1 MKQNFL
7 VNGRFTSFIFYL
19 VICVLAAIKGYYN
32 SSISF
37 VPYILCCIIMVLT
50 LFFLIAAKPVMNQN
64 PILYERVQSIF
75 FVISSMF
82 FAYVFESISVLLFL
96 LFVKS
101 FLSVVY
107 LDKELYYFQTVV
119 MVLVFILLGIF
130 SAVTGIKL
138 EKITIEHIIGMV
150 CVLSVQW
157 ICLHIVHLFNSQNRH
172 MKEQEQSMDDM
183 LRVLEVKCQE
193 ARQATQSKSDF
204 LSNMSH
210 EIRTPINSVLG
221 MNEMILRES
230 RDENIIEYA
239 SNIDS
244 SGRMLLSLINDVL
257 DFSKIESGKMEIV
270 PTTYLVSEFLND
282 LINMLW
288 IAAKEKGLGFV
299 LEIDNNLPRELFGDD
314 VRLRQ
319 VLTNLLTNAIKY
331 TEEGT
336 VTLKVEGEFVNEFK
350 VILHCEVRDTGIG
363 IKKQDIPQLFMAFR
377 RVDEK
382 KNRNILGTGLGL
394 PITYHIL
401 EIMGSRLHVES
412 EYGKGSVFSFSLEQ
426 DIVDETPI
434 DNFQE
439 QIRNHTAAQN
449 NRTSLYAPEAR
460 VLVVDDN
467 EMNRKV
473 FVSLLKASQIDV
485 VQADSGKACITCMRE
500 QDFDIVFL
508 DHMMPEL
515 DGIETLQQLQQE
527 GLCRMPVVALTAN
540 AVSGAREMYLSEGFD
555 EFLSKPIMPDKLESL
570 LIDMLPPDKLL
581 EQPVPETESMDEEK
595 ELPVIDGIDW
605 DFARIHFPNQKLLLH
620 TIEDFYNMIVVEADK
635 LEELLTSVREDND
648 FSGYQVQVHGMKSA
662 AALIGIL
669 PLSGCAKMLED
680 AAKRQDREVLLQMT
694 PIFLREWRGFRER
707 LSSLVP
713 EPEENASK
721 KEDMSELIGI
731 LGMLQG
737 AASEMDIDT
746 MDEMVKELSMYQLPD
761 ALSGQMEQLASA
773 VTSLESDMVI
783 KITGEWIDHIR

>member
-1 MKQNFL
+1 MRQNFL
-7 VNGRFTSFIFYL
+7 TNGRFTSFLFYL
-19 VICVLAAIKGYYN
+19 AICITAAVKGYYN
-32 SSISF
+32 PRHSF
-37 VPYILCCIIMVLT
+37 VPYVLCCIFMVVTLLFLIMVRH
-50 LFFLIAAKPVMNQN
+50 FFDQK
-64 PILYERVQSIF
+64 PILYEKIQSVC
-75 FVISSMF
+75 FVLVSMYC
-82 FAYVFESISVLLFL
+82 AYVFGNISILLFL

-101 FLSVVY
+101 FLNVVF
-107 LDKELYYFQTVV
+107 LDKGLYYFQIIV
-119 MVLVFILLGIF
+119 MMLVFSLLGVL
-130 SAVTGIKL
+130 SALDLNV
-138 EKITIEHIIGMV
+138 EKITSEHVIGMV
-150 CVLSVQW
+150 CVFSVQW
-157 ICLHIVHLFNSQNRH
+157 ICINVVHLFNSQNRY

-183 LRVLEVKCQE
+183 LRILEVKCQE

-230 RDENIIEYA
+230 RDENILDYA

-270 PTTYLVSEFLND
+270 STTYLVSEFLND

-288 IAAKEKGLGFV
+288 ISAKEKGLGFV

-336 VTLKVEGEFVNEFK
+336 VTLVIEGEIVNDFK

-363 IKKQDIPQLFMAFR
+363 IKEQDIPNLFMAFR
-377 RVDEK
+377 RVEEK

-401 EIMGSRLHVES
+401 EIMGSKLHVES

-434 DNFQE
+434 NDFQG
-439 QIRNHTAAQN
+439 QLRSRSTAQN
-449 NRTSLYAPEAR
+449 SRSSLYAPGAR

-473 FVSLLKASQIDV
+473 FVSLLKASQIEV
-485 VQADSGKACITCMRE
+485 VQADSGRACMECMRE
-500 QDFDIVFL
+500 QDFDVVFL

-515 DGIETLQQLQQE
+515 DGIETLHQLQQE
-527 GLCRMPVVALTAN
+527 DLCHMPIVALTAN
-540 AVSGAREMYLSEGFD
+540 AVSGAREMYLAEGFD

-570 LIDMLPPDKLL
+570 LLDMLPPDMIL
-581 EQPVPETESMDEEK
+581 EQPAAEPDSAEWE

-605 DFARIHFPNQKLLLH
+605 NFARIHFPNQRLLLH
-620 TIEDFYNMIVVEADK
+620 TMEDFYNMIGNEADK
-635 LEELLTSVREDND
+635 LENLLAKAEIDND
-648 FSGYQVQVHGMKSA
+648 YSGYQVQVHGMKSSA
-662 AALIGIL
+662 AMIGIL
-669 PLSGCAKMLED
+669 PLSGCAKILED

-694 PIFLREWRGFRER
+694 PIFLREWCGFRER
-707 LSSLVP
+707 LGRFIVSESKEPVP
-713 EPEENASK
+713 M
-721 KEDMSELIGI
+721 KEDSAELIGI
-731 LGMLQG
+731 LGMMQG
-737 AASEMDIDT
+737 AAAEMDVDT
-746 MDEMVKELSMYQLPD
+746 MDEMIKILQQYRLPD
-761 ALSGQMEQLASA
+761 DLPGQMEDLISA
-773 VTSLESDMVI
+773 VTSLESDKVI
-783 KITGEWIDHIR
+783 QITGEWIDHIR

>member
-1 MKQNFL
+1 MRQNL
-7 VNGRFTSFIFYL
+7 LTNGRFTSFLFYL
-19 VICVLAAIKGYYN
+19 IICIASAVKGYHN
-32 SSISF
+32 PRISL
-37 VPYILCCIIMVLT
+37 VSYVLCCIFMLIT
-50 LFFLIAAKPVMNQN
+50 LVFLIVVRPVFDRNTIM
-64 PILYERVQSIF
+64 YEKIQSIF
-75 FVISSMF
+75 FVLSSMF
-82 FAYVFESISVLLFL
+82 CAYVFENISVLLFL
-96 LFVKS
+96 FFVKS
-101 FLSVVY
+101 FLSVVF
-107 LDKELYYFQTVV
+107 LDKGLYYFQTVV
-119 MVLVFILLGIF
+119 MMLVFVLLGIL
-130 SAVTGIKL
+130 SAIDFGM
-138 EKITIEHIIGMV
+138 EKITSEHIIGMV
-150 CVLSVQW
+150 CVFSVQW
-157 ICLHIVHLFNSQNRH
+157 ICINIVHLFNAQNRH

-183 LRVLEVKCQE
+183 LRILEVKCQE

-230 RDENIIEYA
+230 RDENILEYS

-270 PTTYLVSEFLND
+270 PTTYLVSELLND

-288 IAAKEKGLGFV
+288 ISAKEKGLGFV
-299 LEIDNNLPRELFGDD
+299 LEIDNNLPRELYGDD

-336 VTLKVEGEFVNEFK
+336 VTLKIEGEFVNDFK

-401 EIMGSRLHVES
+401 EIMGGRLHVES
-412 EYGKGSVFSFSLEQ
+412 EYGEGSVFSFSLEQ
-426 DIVDETPI
+426 DIVDDTPI
-434 DNFQE
+434 KDFQG
-439 QIRNHTAAQN
+439 QIRNHSTAQN
-449 NRTSLYAPEAR
+449 NRSSLYAPGAR

-485 VQADSGKACITCMRE
+485 VQADSGKACIACMRE
-500 QDFDIVFL
+500 QDFDVVFL

-515 DGIETLQQLQQE
+515 DGIETLRQLQKE
-527 GLCRMPVVALTAN
+527 NLCRMPIVALTAN

-570 LIDMLPPDKLL
+570 LLDLLPPDKIM
-581 EQPVPETESMDEEK
+581 EQPVSEMETTEEK

-605 DFARIHFPNQKLLLH
+605 DFAGIHFPNQNLLLH

-635 LEELLTSVREDND
+635 LEELLTCVEADKD

>member
-1 MKQNFL
+1 MRQNFL
-7 VNGRFTSFIFYL
+7 TNGRFTSFLFYL
-19 VICVLAAIKGYYN
+19 AICITAAVKGYYN
-32 SSISF
+32 PGHSF
-37 VPYILCCIIMVLT
+37 VPYVLCCIFMAVTLLFLIMVRHV
-50 LFFLIAAKPVMNQN
+50 FDQK
-64 PILYERVQSIF
+64 PILYEKIQSVC
-75 FVISSMF
+75 FVFVSMYC
-82 FAYVFESISVLLFL
+82 AYVFGNISILLFL

-101 FLSVVY
+101 FLNVVF
-107 LDKELYYFQTVV
+107 LDKGLYYFQTIV
-119 MVLVFILLGIF
+119 MMLVFSFLGVL
-130 SAVTGIKL
+130 SAMGLNV
-138 EKITIEHIIGMV
+138 EKITSEHIIGMV
-150 CVLSVQW
+150 CVFSVQW
-157 ICLHIVHLFNSQNRH
+157 ICINVVHLFNSQNRY

-183 LRVLEVKCQE
+183 LRILEVKCQE

-230 RDENIIEYA
+230 RDENILDYA

-270 PTTYLVSEFLND
+270 STTYLVSEFLND

-288 IAAKEKGLGFV
+288 ITAKEKGLGFV

-336 VTLKVEGEFVNEFK
+336 VTLVIEGEIVNDFK

-363 IKKQDIPQLFMAFR
+363 IKEQDIPELFMAFR
-377 RVDEK
+377 RVEEK

-401 EIMGSRLHVES
+401 EIMGSKLHVES

-434 DNFQE
+434 SDFKGQL
-439 QIRNHTAAQN
+439 RSRSTAQN
-449 NRTSLYAPEAR
+449 NRSSLYAPGTR

-473 FVSLLKASQIDV
+473 FVSLLKSSRIEV
-485 VQADSGKACITCMRE
+485 VQADSGRACIECMRM
-500 QDFDIVFL
+500 QDFDVVFL

-515 DGIETLQQLQQE
+515 DGIETLHQLQQE

-540 AVSGAREMYLSEGFD
+540 AVSGAREMYLAEGFD

-570 LIDMLPPDKLL
+570 LLDMLPPDMIL
-581 EQPVPETESMDEEK
+581 EQPVSEPDSPEWE

-605 DFARIHFPNQKLLLH
+605 DFARVHFPNQKLLLH
-620 TIEDFYNMIVVEADK
+620 TIEDFYNMIGNEADK
-635 LEELLTSVREDND
+635 LENLLTQAETDND
-648 FSGYQVQVHGMKSA
+648 YSGYQVQVHGMKSS

-669 PLSGCAKMLED
+669 PLSGCAKILED
-680 AAKRQDREVLLQMT
+680 AAKKQDREVLLQMT

-707 LSSLVP
+707 LSTLVP
-713 EPEENASK
+713 EPEELVSR
-721 KEDMSELIGI
+721 KEDNAELIGV

-737 AASEMDIDT
+737 AAAEMDIDT
-746 MDEMVKELSMYQLPD
+746 MDEMAGRLPQYRLPD
-761 ALSGQMEQLASA
+761 ALSEQLEHLVSA
-773 VTSLESDMVI
+773 VTSLESDKVI
-783 KITGEWIDHIR
+783 QMTGEWIDYIRK